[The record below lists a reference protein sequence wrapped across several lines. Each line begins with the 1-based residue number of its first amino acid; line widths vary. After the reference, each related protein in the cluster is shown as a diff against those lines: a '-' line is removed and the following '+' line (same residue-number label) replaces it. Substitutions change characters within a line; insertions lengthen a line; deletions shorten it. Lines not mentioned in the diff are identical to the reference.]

1 MIRLVIQLL
10 TELWKISPQ
19 NNRETVESET
29 EIIGLDKEVLNER
42 YISSEKRQQIFDDLK
57 LK

>member
-1 MIRLVIQLL
+1 ML
-10 TELWKISPQ
+10 TELWKTSPQ

-29 EIIGLDKEVLNER
+29 EIIGLDKEILNER